1 MKNKT
6 LFIGFLMVV
15 LIAITSCAGNRS
27 GYQGNHRK
35 GYGCPSAAY

>member
-15 LIAITSCAGNRS
+15 LIAITSCAGSRN
-27 GYQGNHRK
+27 GYQGSHRK
-35 GYGCPSAAY
+35 GYGCPSAVY